1 MRIVP
6 MGMNLGSWSLQRT
19 LENNMRRLEVLRSCV
34 GFIFDNK
41 ISDARIVSMC
51 KNNNLRNI
59 ILFIYFE
66 ISYACCFWVI

>member
-41 ISDARIVSMC
+41 ISDARIVSSSVE
-51 KNNNLRNI
+51 KI
-59 ILFIYFE
+59 ISGTLFY
-66 ISYACCFWVI
+66 